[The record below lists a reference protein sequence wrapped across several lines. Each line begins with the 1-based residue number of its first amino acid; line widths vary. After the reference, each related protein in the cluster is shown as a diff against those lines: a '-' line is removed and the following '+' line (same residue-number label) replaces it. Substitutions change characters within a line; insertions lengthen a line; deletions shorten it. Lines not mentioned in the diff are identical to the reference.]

1 MNVVDRLLKH
11 ILIIIGVALLT
22 LTGCSKYKEISPT
35 SFKLESFSARG
46 LRSIDLEMSVGVH
59 NPVGQLTFSDM
70 YAEIILSGKVLGRLT
85 LAPFTLQPK
94 SDEVYRVNGRV
105 DLTNEMS
112 ILQALSYVRRPELL
126 KDAKLNVT
134 AKVQLKNGLHKTL
147 TFEDIPVEK
156 LLKQL

>member
-1 MNVVDRLLKH
+1 MNIMGRFIKH
-11 ILIIIGVALLT
+11 IVIILSVALLT
-22 LTGCSKYKEISPT
+22 LTGCSKYKEIAPT

-46 LRSIDLEMSVGVH
+46 LRSIDLEMSIGVH
-59 NPVGQLTFSDM
+59 NPVGQLAFSDM
-70 YAEIILSGKVLGRLT
+70 YAEIVLSGKVLGRLT

-94 SDEVYRVNGRV
+94 SDAEYKINGRV
-105 DLTNEMS
+105 DLTNDIS
-112 ILQALSYVRRPELL
+112 ILQAVSYVRRPELL